1 MKAVVERAAL
11 VRAMGEAARV
21 VQTRN
26 TIPILANVKIE
37 ADAEG
42 LRLTATDLDLQITVP
57 VAARVEASGATT
69 APAHR
74 LASIVASLPE
84 GCQISLELGDGRLT
98 VKAARSRFVL
108 PVLPVDQFP
117 VLAPPEDGAAF
128 TLSAADLRRL
138 FGQPQPAVS
147 TEEVRYYLNG
157 ICLEVDSERAFLA
170 RPSLIATAT
179 DGQRL
184 LRASVPLPHKKL
196 TLEQRPIVPKRAT
209 ELVARLAEAGDAKA
223 EIDLQISGTMATARF
238 GGTVIVSKLIEGN
251 FPDADRVIRRS
262 APISATVDPD
272 ALVAAVKRVQQ
283 VAEGKARIVKMAFAP
298 EMLTVS
304 CRSAEYGEAIEEMPA
319 ILTDATAF
327 EIFFDAVLG
336 LPMLERFA
344 GAELDLGFDSPAGPI
359 VMRKPGG
366 GEDFV
371 GVLMPCRG

>member
-26 TIPILANVKIE
+26 TIPILSNVRIEAE
-37 ADAEG
+37 ADA

-57 VAARVEASGATT
+57 VAARVEAAGATT

-84 GCQISLELGDGRLT
+84 GCQISLELGEGRLT
-98 VKAARSRFVL
+98 VKGGRSRFVL
-108 PVLPVDQFP
+108 PVLPVDDFP
-117 VLAPPEDGAAF
+117 VIKAPEDGAAF
-128 TLSAADLRRL
+128 TLSAADVRRI
-138 FGQPQPAVS
+138 FGLPQPAVS

-157 ICLEVDSERAFLA
+157 ICLETSDDRAFLST
-170 RPSLIATAT
+170 PSLIATAT

-184 LRASVPLPHKKL
+184 LRAALPVPVKGLSL
-196 TLEQRPIVPKRAT
+196 DRPIVPRRAT
-209 ELVARLAEAGDAKA
+209 ELLARLAEAGDAKA
-223 EIDLQISGTMATARF
+223 DVDLKISGTMVTARF
-238 GGTVIVSKLIEGN
+238 GGTVIVSKLIEGT
-251 FPDADRVIRRS
+251 FPDADRVIRRA

-283 VAEGKARIVKMAFAP
+283 VAEGKARIVKMAFAT

-319 ILTDATAF
+319 ILTDADAF
-327 EIFFDAVLG
+327 EIAFDAVLG
-336 LPMLERFA
+336 LPMLDRFA
-344 GAELDLGFDSPAGPI
+344 GAELHLGFDSAAGPI

-371 GVLMPCRG
+371 GVLMPCRI